1 MRRRKMRMQRKRRRE
16 KSDDDKRLKMIL
28 NKIKISRLKKRLS

>member
-1 MRRRKMRMQRKRRRE
+1 MRMQRKRRRE

-28 NKIKISRLKKRLS
+28 NKIKINRLKKRLS